1 MAQEAGQPASKAC
14 RIRFLNHSCIVLE
27 SPATRILCDPWFEG
41 TAFNDGWRLLVEH
54 SHRIDAIDCD
64 YIWLSHEHPDH
75 FSIPTLRGLGAP
87 RRFLYQKTRDG
98 KVRAFLNAKGHT
110 CTEMDEGVTYTFGD
124 LRQTIYVSDG
134 YDSAA
139 VVEFPDG
146 SVFLNANDARLEMG
160 GNIERI
166 RSRHP
171 RIDVLAAQFSYA
183 NWAGNIGDE
192 ATPVHQQ
199 DLVIA
204 RLKTYIEAFQPKK
217 LILFASFVHYAHEE
231 NFYWNRSWLPY
242 VMNALRDYAG
252 LIVIPRP
259 DQVFGM
265 QDMLS
270 HDFAAENRESIAFW
284 ESAAAGIRVKDYT
297 NRGVGLDDIHHAYH
311 DFFVRIWS
319 DNAIAAVMTDRN
331 RDFSLVVYLPDLGRS
346 VRLHLFQDRLD
357 LLPDGETTPPDIT
370 VTAET
375 LCFLLKNNFGRGTLT
390 INGRIQFNYPSAHR
404 FFIFFFVP
412 YANNIGIHFRE
423 GRLDAGKLQSIART
437 SVMMSILKA
446 TPEARANFDR
456 DLLAFG

>member
-1 MAQEAGQPASKAC
+1 MAHEAGQPALEAC

-27 SPATRILCDPWFEG
+27 SPGAKILCDPWFEG

-75 FSIPTLRGLGAP
+75 FSIPTLRRLSTAKH
-87 RRFLYQKTRDG
+87 FLYQTTRDG
-98 KVRAFLNAKGHT
+98 KVRAFLTSKGHA
-110 CTEMDEGVTYTFGD
+110 CSELDDGVSYTFGD
-124 LRQTIYVSDG
+124 IRQTLYVSDG

-204 RLKTYIEAFQPKK
+204 RLKTYIEAFQPRK
-217 LILFASFVHYAHEE
+217 LILFASFVQYAHEE
-231 NFYWNRSWLPY
+231 NFYWNRSWLAY
-242 VMNALRDYAG
+242 VMDALRDYAG

-265 QDMLS
+265 QDMPS
-270 HDFAAENRESIAFW
+270 RDFPAENRESITFW
-284 ESAAAGIRVKDYT
+284 EAAAAGIRVRDYT
-297 NRGVGLDDIHHAYH
+297 DREVGLDDVRRAYH
-311 DFFVRIWS
+311 DFLARIWS
-319 DNAIAAVMTDRN
+319 DNAIEAVMTERN
-331 RDFSLVVYLPDLGRS
+331 QDFSLVAHLPDLGRS

-357 LLPDGETTPPDIT
+357 LMPDGETTPADFT

-375 LCFLLKNNFGRGTLT
+375 LCFLLKNNFGRGTVT

-412 YANNIGIHFRE
+412 YANNIGIHFRD

-437 SVMMSILKA
+437 SVMMSILQA
-446 TPEARANFDR
+446 STEARANFDR